1 MDIFQKEKDGV
12 VILEIV
18 GRLDADTAPEAEKHI
33 KELLAAGTT
42 RLLLDMEK
50 LEYISSAGLRVVL
63 MAVKDLRGKQGK
75 IVLCSLN
82 EYVREVFEV
91 SNFTSII
98 PIAETVEEAL
108 KLFEQG

>member
-1 MDIFQKEKDGV
+1 MK
-12 VILEIV
+12 
-18 GRLDADTAPEAEKHI
+18 
-33 KELLAAGTT
+33 
-42 RLLLDMEK
+42 K

-63 MAVKDLRGKQGK
+63 MAVKELRSRQGK
-75 IVLCSLN
+75 LVLCSLN

-108 KLFEQG
+108 KLLEKG